1 MFLDTSGLLC
11 CLDRGD
17 RNHDSAIEFLA
28 IADWRLTH
36 NLVLTELIALAT
48 ARGLSRK
55 RTLQFTNDLRDS
67 PLTDVVF
74 VNEESHEQ
82 AVDLLEHRLDK
93 DWSLC
98 DAVSFLVMRD
108 WRMRDALTTD
118 HHFEQAGYHRLL
130 IP

>member
-11 CLDRGD
+11 SLDRGD

-67 PLTDVVF
+67 SLTDVVF
-74 VNEESHEQ
+74 VNEEIHEQ

-108 WRMRDALTTD
+108 WRMREALTTD
-118 HHFEQAGYHRLL
+118 HHFEQAGYQRLL
-130 IP
+130 NP